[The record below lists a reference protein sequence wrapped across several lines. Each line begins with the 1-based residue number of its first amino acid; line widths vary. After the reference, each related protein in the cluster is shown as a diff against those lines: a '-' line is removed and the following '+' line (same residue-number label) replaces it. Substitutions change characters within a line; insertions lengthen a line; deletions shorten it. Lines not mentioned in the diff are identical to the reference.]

1 MRRAALLAL
10 LCVGCGTRY
19 GKRVPSELVER
30 LPYETRIDLLEAEN
44 DLAVAY
50 DKVDEAQNEIDRTRA
65 AIRRA
70 KRDVNAADDA
80 ADDAKDAPTR
90 EVAKLAEQEA
100 QARLDYLRAR
110 QELNAEDRDVE
121 DLALT
126 CAKARFELARL
137 DAAQKAKVE
146 GAESLDR
153 KAFDGQVKACDQD
166 LARRRDDEKPAKA
179 NLDKVQAGWEMRKQ
193 ALAQKTFDA
202 RASPY
207 VE

>member
-10 LCVGCGTRY
+10 LCLACGSPY
-19 GKRVPSELVER
+19 GKRVPSSLVEK

-50 DKVDEAQNEIDRTRA
+50 DKVDEAQNEIDRTRS

-70 KRDVNAADDA
+70 KRDASAADDA
-80 ADDAKDAPTR
+80 SDDAKDQPSR
-90 EVAKLAEQEA
+90 EVAQLAEKEA
-100 QARLDYLRAR
+100 EARLDYLRAR
-110 QELNAEDRDVE
+110 QDLNATERDLA
-121 DLALT
+121 DFALT

-153 KAFDGQVKACDQD
+153 NAFDHQVKACDAE
-166 LARRRDDEKPAKA
+166 LARRREEEKPA
-179 NLDKVQAGWEMRKQ
+179 QAKLEKEQASWEQRKQ
-193 ALAQKTFDA
+193 TLAQKTFDA